1 MSSPPVLVDRVD
13 RVAVLTLNRPEAR
26 NALNSAL
33 LAELFDALERLAEAP
48 DVGAIVLT
56 GKGTAF
62 CAGADLKESAAAIE
76 EADFW
81 AQRHRVGQSQR
92 IHGMLPRLPVPVIA
106 AVNGYAVAGGCGLAM
121 SCDVVIAS
129 DTARFGY
136 PEVGHGLVAAMAMVS
151 LSRVTSRHDALD
163 LLLSGRL
170 VDAAEARRIGMVNR
184 VVPHADLMT
193 EVLVYAGAMAN
204 KSRAAL
210 RITKE
215 LYRHVTELDY
225 DRALEHAADINML
238 VRYVDDA
245 KAGSRAFASRE
256 RS

>member
-1 MSSPPVLVDRVD
+1 MSTSPVLVNHVE
-13 RVAVLTLNRPEAR
+13 RVAVITLNRPEAR

-33 LAELFDALERLAEAP
+33 LADLFDALEREAASP
-48 DVGAIVLT
+48 EVGAIVLT

-62 CAGADLKESAAAIE
+62 CAGADLKESAAAME
-76 EADFW
+76 GADFW
-81 AQRHRVGQSQR
+81 AQRHRVSQSQR

-106 AVNGYAVAGGCGLAM
+106 AVNGFAVAGGCGLAM
-121 SCDVVIAS
+121 SCDIVIAS
-129 DTARFGY
+129 DTAKLGY

-151 LSRVTSRHDALD
+151 LSRVAGRHDALD

-170 VDAAEARRIGMVNR
+170 VDAAEAQRIGLVNR

-193 EVLVYAGAMAN
+193 AVLTYAGAMAG
-204 KSRAAL
+204 KSASAL

-215 LYRHVTELDY
+215 LYRQVTELDY
-225 DRALEHAADINML
+225 DRALDHAADINML

-245 KAGSRAFASRE
+245 KAGSRAFAGRE